1 MGDAREGALN
11 PSNPSLNLPQG
22 AGWTAQTS
30 FRATLAAYVQSAYTA
45 RMLRFEWDPK
55 KAAANLRKHGVSF
68 DDAQTVFADENA
80 KLIDDP
86 DHSDEED
93 RFVLLGLSSSLRLLV
108 VCHCYR
114 SEGNVIRIISARK
127 AEGHERNSYP

>member
-1 MGDAREGALN
+1 MVLRTFSPARAWRPAVGARLARTLDRTN
-11 PSNPSLNLPQG
+11 TLR
-22 AGWTAQTS
+22 T
-30 FRATLAAYVQSAYTA
+30 RLAAYVQSAYTS
-45 RMLRFEWDPK
+45 RMLKFEWDPK

-68 DDAQTVFADENA
+68 NDAQTVFADENA

-114 SEGNVIRIISARK
+114 SEGNVVRIISARK